1 MSSSREGSQERR
13 MSEEPPVSRPPLV
26 RRPSWRRQSH
36 VLQKARKFEAAYLK
50 QRQDEQL
57 KNKLHQNRYI
67 FVSGVNILVFMGDL
81 VAGQPF

>member
-1 MSSSREGSQERR
+1 MSSSREGSQIRE

-67 FVSGVNILVFMGDL
+67 FVSGVNILVFVGDL